1 MELGFDILQ
10 EPWIPV
16 VTLKGE
22 IVWMGIVEILTQ
34 YPQCKAIQDP
44 SPLVEYGIYRFLIVF
59 LMDALRP
66 ESIEDLEELL
76 DTGQF
81 EEGAIRNYI
90 ERCRSEGVSFDLFDP
105 NRPFMQTT
113 VDKRW
118 DRQIKPVTTLDYS
131 VPNGNN
137 HIHFNH
143 RRKGEVYSPGKA
155 MRMLLAAQI
164 FCTAGVQSYP
174 SNVNG
179 APPWF
184 FLIQGN
190 NLFETLVQNMICQDQ
205 INVPFDAPPVFWRNT
220 EIVES
225 KKQVAQTSWLYG
237 MLFPARRIHLLPQE
251 DGTVAELYFSQGM
264 NYIDPANWRD
274 PHVAY
279 WVSKEKRSN
288 WKPKAEIA
296 VWQNLINIIDTE
308 RRCAPQVLSNYRQLG
323 RGDVAVL
330 WLYGVATHQ
339 ASYLQTMKCTLR
351 LPLGI
356 VGNSTAEE
364 FVQSF
369 IDTANLLAQM
379 VQRTLKSPEIPTVSC
394 KQGVQRFYAFSEQSL
409 FQVLDRLCDREV
421 NWKELLQEMED
432 TLLTYAF
439 DCISEEL
446 NKLMLRGRAM
456 VETAEVQQREWKKAR
471 KTIKRKWNHE

>member
-34 YPQCKAIQDP
+34 SPQCKAIQDP

-155 MRMLLAAQI
+155 MRMLLAA
-164 FCTAGVQSYP
+164 
-174 SNVNG
+174 
-179 APPWF
+179 
-184 FLIQGN
+184 
-190 NLFETLVQNMICQDQ
+190 
-205 INVPFDAPPVFWRNT
+205 
-220 EIVES
+220 
-225 KKQVAQTSWLYG
+225 
-237 MLFPARRIHLLPQE
+237 
-251 DGTVAELYFSQGM
+251 
-264 NYIDPANWRD
+264 
-274 PHVAY
+274 
-279 WVSKEKRSN
+279 
-288 WKPKAEIA
+288 
-296 VWQNLINIIDTE
+296 
-308 RRCAPQVLSNYRQLG
+308 
-323 RGDVAVL
+323 
-330 WLYGVATHQ
+330 
-339 ASYLQTMKCTLR
+339 
-351 LPLGI
+351 
-356 VGNSTAEE
+356 
-364 FVQSF
+364 
-369 IDTANLLAQM
+369 
-379 VQRTLKSPEIPTVSC
+379 
-394 KQGVQRFYAFSEQSL
+394 
-409 FQVLDRLCDREV
+409 
-421 NWKELLQEMED
+421 
-432 TLLTYAF
+432 
-439 DCISEEL
+439 
-446 NKLMLRGRAM
+446 
-456 VETAEVQQREWKKAR
+456 
-471 KTIKRKWNHE
+471 